1 MAQSA
6 RGDDDGIEEGRVN
19 TVNVLQEI
27 LAWSADR
34 PTWQRDALRR
44 LVATGELSDDDI
56 HALTEICKGDHGLV
70 EKPEAKLLA
79 TEHVPA
85 AGEMAAAV
93 SLASIF
99 HHQGVNALAED
110 QTLKFNPG
118 LTIVY
123 GDNGAGK
130 TGYIRILKQAC
141 RARGQEAILGNVI
154 SGTAPPR
161 PVVNINYKVG
171 DEPTPREWAGGDAD
185 EYISRVS
192 IFDTQ
197 CAAVYLNERTD
208 VAFLPFGL
216 DLFDKL
222 VKACRAVRMRLES
235 EQRALNTNALAPI
248 IPLIPAGTV
257 AAKLAGSITSL
268 TKPEAVKA
276 VTRLTAEEQ
285 ARLTF
290 LEKSLQDLQ
299 ANDPQKLIAQLTIRA
314 GRVRALGEHLKVLEN
329 ALSDAEVGA
338 VFNVRTEG
346 RRKSEEA
353 KRLREA
359 TFPQNLLP
367 GTGSEP
373 WKAMWES
380 SRAFSEQQAYP
391 EKAFPITED
400 GAKCVLCQQDLDHAT
415 AHRLKQFE
423 DFITSTTEKELRQ
436 IRDDFA
442 RRRNAFISLKTTTD
456 AVQEAIKELR
466 LEHESKAEAIS
477 AAIAQNEKRRAAV
490 ATALTEDKDLPQD
503 CLALALA
510 SDEAQSV
517 AAEIDARIKSLR
529 ESANT
534 EARKK
539 LTDEVQEL
547 RARVALGKHE
557 QTILDEIEKK
567 KKIAAYGQCI
577 DETKP
582 TAITAKSSQVTKAVV
597 SAKLKQSF
605 KTELVDNLK
614 FNHVEVVLK
623 EVGGSEGVFYHKLML
638 TRNPGVDV
646 PKVVSEGEQRCISI
660 AAFFAELS
668 TADDP
673 SAIVFD
679 DPVSSLDFEW
689 RSNVAKRLVEES
701 RRRQVIVFTH
711 DVVFLL
717 ALKQYAEESNIV
729 PLDQHVRR
737 QSKGAGVCAD
747 ELPWVA
753 MPVRG
758 KIGHLKKC
766 YQAAEKLSR
775 DGNQDAYEH
784 EAKYLYGMLR
794 EAWERA
800 LEEVLLGGVVER
812 YRPSVQT
819 QRLTPL
825 SDITDADCK
834 AVETAMTKCSTWLP
848 GHDKAAAARAPVP
861 DPVELKKDIEALE
874 TWIKSIRD
882 RRNKKV
888 VPITGTSVALAAAA
902 DDV

>member
-1 MAQSA
+1 MPGAQRA
-6 RGDDDGIEEGRVN
+6 VERKEKGWLNAVK
-19 TVNVLQEI
+19 VLQEI
-27 LAWSADR
+27 LIWSAER

-44 LVATGELSDDDI
+44 LVLNGDLSDDDSRE
-56 HALTEICKGDHGLV
+56 LTEVCKGDHGLIEKV
-70 EKPEAKLLA
+70 EIKPLAK
-79 TEHVPA
+79 EHVPDRDGA
-85 AGEMAAAV
+85 VAAV
-93 SLASIF
+93 SLDSIF
-99 HHQGVNALAED
+99 HHKGVNALAED
-110 QTLKFNPG
+110 QTLKFAPG

-141 RARGQEAILGNVI
+141 RARGQEKILGNVV
-154 SGTAPPR
+154 SGVAPPK
-161 PVVNINYKVG
+161 PVVNIRYKVG
-171 DEPTPREWAGGDAD
+171 DETTVREWVGGDAD
-185 EYISRVS
+185 EFISRVS
-192 IFDTQ
+192 VFDTQ

-222 VKACRAVRMRLES
+222 VKACRAVRSRLES

-248 IPLIPAGTV
+248 VAQIPPGTA
-257 AAKLAGSITSL
+257 AAKLVGNITSL
-268 TKPEAVKA
+268 TRPEAVRA
-276 VTRLTAEEQ
+276 VTRLSTEEE
-285 ARLTF
+285 ARLAF

-299 ANDPQKLIAQLTIRA
+299 ANDPNKLIAQLNIRA
-314 GRVRALGEHLKVLEN
+314 GRVRGLGEHLRALEN
-329 ALSDAEVGA
+329 ALSDAELAA

-359 TFPQNLLP
+359 TFPQSLLP
-367 GTGSEP
+367 GTGGEQ

-380 SRAFSEQQAYP
+380 SRLFSEQQAYS
-391 EKAFPITED
+391 EKAFPVTED
-400 GAKCVLCQQDLDHAT
+400 GSKCVLCQQDLDHAA
-415 AHRLKQFE
+415 AHRLRQFE
-423 DFITSTTEKELRQ
+423 EFITSTTERELRQ
-436 IRDDFA
+436 IREDFA
-442 RRRNAFISLKTTTD
+442 RRRNAFTSLKTTTD
-456 AVQEAIKELR
+456 AIEETIKELL
-466 LEHESKAEAIS
+466 LEHASKADIIS
-477 AAIAQNEKRRAAV
+477 SVIAQSEKRRATVV
-490 ATALTEDKDLPQD
+490 AALTEDSNLPQD
-503 CLALALA
+503 CAALA
-510 SDEAQSV
+510 SASSEVQSIAV
-517 AAEIDARIKSLR
+517 EIDARIKSLR

-539 LTDEVQEL
+539 MADEAQEL

-557 QTILDEIEKK
+557 QIILDEIENK

-597 SAKLKQSF
+597 SVRLKQSF
-605 KTELVDNLK
+605 KNELNNLE
-614 FNHVEVVLK
+614 FNHVEVDLK
-623 EVGGSEGVFYHKLML
+623 EVGGAEGVFYHKLIL
-638 TRNPGVDV
+638 TRNPGVEV
-646 PKVVSEGEQRCISI
+646 PKIVSEGEQRCISI

-689 RSNVAKRLVEES
+689 RINVAKRLIEES
-701 RRRQVIVFTH
+701 KHRQVIVFTH

-717 ALKQYAEESNIV
+717 ALKQYAEESSIE

-753 MPVRG
+753 MPVKG
-758 KIGHLKKC
+758 KIGFLKNR

-775 DGNQDAYEH
+775 DGNQDAYEY

-794 EAWERA
+794 ETWERA

-819 QRLTPL
+819 QKLTPL

-834 AVETAMTKCSTWLP
+834 TVETAMTKCSTWLP

-861 DPVELKKDIEALE
+861 GAAELKKDIDALE
-874 TWIKSIRD
+874 TWVKGIRD
-882 RRNKKV
+882 RRK
-888 VPITGTSVALAAAA
+888 
-902 DDV
+902 

>member
-1 MAQSA
+1 MK
-6 RGDDDGIEEGRVN
+6 
-19 TVNVLQEI
+19 VLQEI
-27 LAWSADR
+27 LTWSAER

-44 LVATGELSDDDI
+44 LVVNGELSDDDI
-56 HALTEICKGDHGLV
+56 RELTEVCKGDHGLIEKV
-70 EKPEAKLLA
+70 EIKPLAK
-79 TEHVPA
+79 EHVPERDGA
-85 AGEMAAAV
+85 VAAV
-93 SLASIF
+93 SLDSIF
-99 HHQGVNALAED
+99 HHKGVNALAED
-110 QTLKFNPG
+110 QTLKFAPG

-141 RARGQEAILGNVI
+141 RARGQEEILGNVV
-154 SGTAPPR
+154 SGVAPPK
-161 PVVNINYKVG
+161 PVVNIKYKVG
-171 DEPTPREWAGGDAD
+171 DETAVREWVGGDAD
-185 EYISRVS
+185 EFISRVS
-192 IFDTQ
+192 VFDTQ

-222 VKACRAVRMRLES
+222 VKACRAVRSRLES

-248 IPLIPAGTV
+248 VAQIPPGTA
-257 AAKLAGSITSL
+257 AAKLVGNITSL
-268 TKPEAVKA
+268 TRPEAVRA
-276 VTRLTAEEQ
+276 VTRLSTEEE
-285 ARLTF
+285 ARLAF
-290 LEKSLQDLQ
+290 MEKSLQDLQ
-299 ANDPQKLIAQLTIRA
+299 ANDPNKLVAQLNIRA
-314 GRVRALGEHLKVLEN
+314 GRVRALGEHLRALEN
-329 ALSDAEVGA
+329 SLSDAELAA
-338 VFNVRTEG
+338 VFNVRTDG

-359 TFPQNLLP
+359 TFPQSLLP
-367 GTGSEP
+367 GTGGEQ

-380 SRAFSEQQAYP
+380 SRHFSEQQAYL
-391 EKAFPITED
+391 EKAFPVTEN
-400 GAKCVLCQQDLDHAT
+400 GSKCVLCQQDLDHAA
-415 AHRLKQFE
+415 AHRLRQFE
-423 DFITSTTEKELRQ
+423 EFITSTTERELRQ
-436 IRDDFA
+436 IRDEFA
-442 RRRNAFISLKTTTD
+442 RRRNAFTSLKTTTD
-456 AVQEAIKELR
+456 AIEETIKELL
-466 LEHESKAEAIS
+466 LEHASKAEIIS
-477 AAIAQNEKRRAAV
+477 SAIAQSEKRRATIV
-490 ATALTEDKDLPQD
+490 AALTEDNDLPQD
-503 CLALALA
+503 CAALA
-510 SDEAQSV
+510 SASGEVQSIAV
-517 AAEIDARIKSLR
+517 EIDARIKSLR

-539 LTDEVQEL
+539 MADEAQEL

-557 QTILDEIEKK
+557 QTILDEIENK

-597 SAKLKQSF
+597 SVRLKESF
-605 KTELVDNLK
+605 KNELKNLE
-614 FNHVEVVLK
+614 FNHVEVELK
-623 EVGGSEGVFYHKLML
+623 EVGGAEGVFYHKLIL
-638 TRNPGVDV
+638 TRNPGVEV
-646 PKVVSEGEQRCISI
+646 PKIVSEGEQRCISI

-689 RSNVAKRLVEES
+689 RINVAKRLIEES
-701 RRRQVIVFTH
+701 KHRQVIVFTH

-717 ALKQYAEESNIV
+717 ALKQYAEESSIE

-753 MPVRG
+753 MPVKG
-758 KIGHLKKC
+758 KIGFLKNR

-775 DGNQDAYEH
+775 DGNQDAYEY

-794 EAWERA
+794 ETWERA

-819 QRLTPL
+819 QKLAPL

-834 AVETAMTKCSTWLP
+834 TVETAMTKCSTWLP
-848 GHDKAAAARAPVP
+848 GHDKAPAARAPVP
-861 DPVELKKDIEALE
+861 GAVELKKDIDALE
-874 TWIKSIRD
+874 TWVKSIRD
-882 RRNKKV
+882 RRK
-888 VPITGTSVALAAAA
+888 
-902 DDV
+902 